1 MTMKKTTWTCIG
13 ICAAASALG
22 ACGSMDA
29 MGENDLAGWESGSGY
44 GSTTSGSGGSA
55 NGPSSGTSVSAT
67 SGGYDPPPPVE
78 PPAKP
83 DEPLDVACEQLDQ
96 TKPLKLYL
104 SADDSNSMASP
115 ARARQLLNS
124 GIAPTNIRT
133 YEFLNYYNIDYPT
146 VDTERFS
153 GLGIFP
159 QMAAVDGELGQYDL
173 QIGVR
178 APEMAE
184 RRPVSITLVLDT
196 SGSMTGD
203 PIARERDVIRAIA
216 TSLRKDDIVNAV
228 TWSTTQAVNLNQHVV
243 SGPNDPKI
251 IALANNLSAG
261 GGTNLSA
268 GLKRGYQ
275 LAEASYAPD
284 RLNRLVLISDGGANT
299 GITDENLIGAQSK
312 EGDKKEGI
320 YLVGV
325 GAGHQNG
332 MSYNDQLMDV
342 VTDMGR
348 GAYVYVDSKEE
359 ADSIFG
365 ERFNEVMEIAARSV
379 QVELTLPW
387 YFQMYKFYGEEF
399 SEDPK
404 EIEPQH
410 LAPGDVM
417 IFNQVIKACSAEL
430 VDPDHPIT
438 VKISYQDPHSYA
450 SKTSSSVRTVDEL
463 LNGPIDQLLK
473 GKAIVAYAEA
483 LKTGLPEDLK
493 AAQNSLDQAGGGN
506 DSMLMEIN
514 SLLQLHPNFGK

>member
-1 MTMKKTTWTCIG
+1 
-13 ICAAASALG
+13 
-22 ACGSMDA
+22 
-29 MGENDLAGWESGSGY
+29 
-44 GSTTSGSGGSA
+44 
-55 NGPSSGTSVSAT
+55 
-67 SGGYDPPPPVE
+67 
-78 PPAKP
+78 
-83 DEPLDVACEQLDQ
+83 
-96 TKPLKLYL
+96 
-104 SADDSNSMASP
+104 
-115 ARARQLLNS
+115 
-124 GIAPTNIRT
+124 
-133 YEFLNYYNIDYPT
+133 
-146 VDTERFS
+146 
-153 GLGIFP
+153 
-159 QMAAVDGELGQYDL
+159 
-173 QIGVR
+173 
-178 APEMAE
+178 
-184 RRPVSITLVLDT
+184 
-196 SGSMTGD
+196 
-203 PIARERDVIRAIA
+203 VIRAIA

-228 TWSTTQAVNLNQHVV
+228 TWSTGQAVNLNKHVV
-243 SGPNDPKI
+243 SGPNDPQI

-261 GGTNLSA
+261 GGTDLSA

-275 LAEASYAPD
+275 LAEASYAPE

-299 GITDENLIGAQSK
+299 GITDENLIGTQSK
-312 EGDKKEGI
+312 KGDKKEGI

-325 GAGHQNG
+325 GTGHQNG
-332 MSYNDQLMDV
+332 MSYDDQLMDV

-348 GAYVYVDSKEE
+348 GAYVYVDSTEE
-359 ADSIFG
+359 ANAIFG

-379 QVELTLPW
+379 QLELTLPW
-387 YFQMYKFYGEEF
+387 YFQMHKFYGEEY

-404 EIEPQH
+404 EVEPQH

-430 VDPDHPIT
+430 VDPDHAIT